1 MGASFNQ
8 GNQNNFSHNRRR
20 FQRRTSSALM
30 SEINVTP
37 LVDVMLVLLI
47 IFMVTAPMMQQG
59 IDIDLPETAASGI
72 ETSDEPFVLAIQ
84 NDNKLYIAKEE
95 VQLNGLRKKLKA
107 IFASRKNKQIY
118 LKADK
123 NVNYEL
129 VAKALA
135 EIRGAGIYNIGLVTL
150 PQ

>member
-1 MGASFNQ
+1 MGMS
-8 GNQNNFSHNRRR
+8 SSKNR
-20 FQRRTSSALM
+20 SSM

-72 ETSDEPFVLAIQ
+72 ETSDEPFVLTIRDDQ
-84 NDNKLYIAKEE
+84 KLYVAKEQ
-95 VQLNGLRKKLKA
+95 VALKGLRKKLKA

-123 NVNYEL
+123 KVDYEM
-129 VAKALA
+129 VAKTLA
-135 EIRGAGIYNIGLVTL
+135 EIRAAGIYNIGLVTL

>member
-1 MGASFNQ
+1 MGM
-8 GNQNNFSHNRRR
+8 GTGGG
-20 FQRRTSSALM
+20 QRKAM

-47 IFMVTAPMMQQG
+47 IFMVTAPLMQQG
-59 IDIDLPETAASGI
+59 IDINLPETAASGI
-72 ETSDEPFVLAIQ
+72 ATSDEPFILSIKE
-84 NDNKLYIAKEE
+84 NNKLYVAKDE
-95 VQLNGLRKKLKA
+95 VDITGLRRKLKA
-107 IFASRKNKQIY
+107 IFATRTNKQIY

-135 EIRGAGIYNIGLVTL
+135 EIRAAGIYNIGLVTL

>member
-1 MGASFNQ
+1 MGMGSSND
-8 GNQNNFSHNRRR
+8 
-20 FQRRTSSALM
+20 RRTM

-72 ETSDEPFVLAIQ
+72 ETNDEPFILAIQ
-84 NDNKLYIAKEE
+84 ANNKLYVAKEE
-95 VQLNGLRKKLKA
+95 VKLKGLRKKLKA
-107 IFASRKNKQIY
+107 IFKTRKNKQIY

-123 NVNYEL
+123 SVSYEL

-135 EIRGAGIYNIGLVTL
+135 EIRAAGISNVGLVTL
-150 PQ
+150 PK

>member
-1 MGASFNQ
+1 MGMGSS
-8 GNQNNFSHNRRR
+8 NNR
-20 FQRRTSSALM
+20 SSM

-59 IDIDLPETAASGI
+59 IDIDLPETAASGM
-72 ETSDEPFVLAIQ
+72 ETNDEPFILAIKS
-84 NDNKLYIAKEE
+84 DNKLYVAKEE
-95 VQLNGLRKKLKA
+95 VRLQGLRKKLKS
-107 IFASRKNKQIY
+107 IFKTRKNKQIY

-123 NVNYEL
+123 SVNYEL

-135 EIRGAGIYNIGLVTL
+135 EIRAAGIYNIGLVTL
-150 PQ
+150 PK